1 MEQQELGKTLDEI
14 SDSFNQA
21 MKALESV
28 QEAFWNSLSKNEQL
42 KAFCAVVRRIHRGEI
57 EEGRSYRGVLYDT
70 FGFGPE
76 SYAQAQMAGYLTLHN
91 SIFDM
96 DQERDLLKAFAA
108 HLGVQDSEQAVHNF
122 YKSQL

>member
-1 MEQQELGKTLDEI
+1 MDKEL

-28 QEAFWNSLSKNEQL
+28 QEAFWNSLSKDEQL

-57 EEGRSYRGVLYDT
+57 EEPGTYRYVLYDV
-70 FGFGPE
+70 FGFGPD
-76 SYAQAQMAGYLTLHN
+76 SYAQAQLAGYLALHN

-96 DQERDLLKAFAA
+96 DQERDLLKAFAT
-108 HLGVQDSEQAVHNF
+108 HLGVADTEQAVHNF

>member
-1 MEQQELGKTLDEI
+1 
-14 SDSFNQA
+14 
-21 MKALESV
+21 
-28 QEAFWNSLSKNEQL
+28 
-42 KAFCAVVRRIHRGEI
+42 
-57 EEGRSYRGVLYDT
+57 
-70 FGFGPE
+70 
-76 SYAQAQMAGYLTLHN
+76 MAGYLTLHN

>member
-21 MKALESV
+21 MKGLESV
-28 QEAFWNSLSKNEQL
+28 QEAFWNSLSKDEQL

-76 SYAQAQMAGYLTLHN
+76 SYAQAQMAGYLALHN

-96 DQERDLLKAFAA
+96 DQERDTLKAFAQQ
-108 HLGVQDSEQAVHNF
+108 LGVEDSEQAVHNF

>member
-14 SDSFNQA
+14 SDSFNEA

-28 QEAFWNSLSKNEQL
+28 EEAFWNSLSKYEQL

-76 SYAQAQMAGYLTLHN
+76 SYAQAQMAGYLALHN

-96 DQERDLLKAFAA
+96 DQERDTLKAFAA
-108 HLGVQDSEQAVHNF
+108 QLGVEDTEQAVHNF

>member
-1 MEQQELGKTLDEI
+1 MEQQELGKALDEI
-14 SDSFNQA
+14 SDIFNQVMSA
-21 MKALESV
+21 IESV
-28 QEAFWNSLSKNEQL
+28 QEAFWNSLSKDEQL

-57 EEGRSYRGVLYDT
+57 EEHGSYRYVLYDV
-70 FGFGPE
+70 FHFGPE
-76 SYAQAQMAGYLTLHN
+76 SYAQAQMAGYLALHN

-108 HLGVQDSEQAVHNF
+108 QLGVEDSEQAVHNF